1 MYKILF
7 VDDDPLILR
16 RLHQILDWSSMGFEI
31 LSDAA
36 DGLSALEIMKN
47 EVPDV
52 MICDINMPNMDGL
65 QLAEQVRDAH
75 PNVQC
80 VMLTVNDSFGC
91 AQQALNIG
99 VCHYLLKPIEPK
111 KLEALM
117 KKVLEQLNSFRQQDQ
132 YVSHLY
138 NKAMVSEKMIR
149 DKFLNWVVSG
159 RQALSEQQ
167 LRDKFRFYELPI
179 DAKEFEIIS
188 IHINTFEKHL
198 LNEMGID
205 DLIGTVSKCVEDTL
219 CDYQNCVVFSD
230 SFYHLNILLG
240 SNPQDLSFSQ
250 NVRLIC
256 QSLREGLLFNLNLPV
271 TIFYSRRYQ
280 GYQNIYRCYYD
291 TKFLSK
297 YTQAVMDMGIISFD
311 DYMHASM
318 RNPIDFD
325 SIRSCVL
332 KQLRTDNAEALAAY
346 VSQTFFGE
354 QGIDTQSLPLGIHQ
368 AFTMDFESFNMLR
381 INFIMTG
388 MMFLQENK
396 AALADVFDKYYN
408 PLTEVMDRDQP
419 ADCIEFIRDFYHK
432 ILAFVRSGKVSSGRR
447 LSEKCV
453 ELIEQNI
460 SNPDLNVKWLA
471 SLLYVNENYLSRQF
485 HKEFAIPLI
494 KYIGQQR
501 LFAAK
506 NYLDKGYTN
515 LQQVAQMVGFTD
527 PLYFSK
533 CFKKQ
538 FGVAP
543 SKYIGCT

>member
-16 RLHQILDWSSMGFEI
+16 RLHQILDWSSMGFQI
-31 LSDAA
+31 LPDAA
-36 DGLSALEIMKN
+36 DGLAALEIMKN

-65 QLAEQVRDAH
+65 QLAEQVRDTH

-99 VCHYLLKPIEPK
+99 VYHYLLKPIEPK
-111 KLEALM
+111 KLESLM
-117 KKVLEQLNSFRQQDQ
+117 QKVLEQLNSSRQQDQ

-159 RQALSEQQ
+159 RQPLSEQQ
-167 LRDKFRFYELPI
+167 LIDKFRFYRLPI
-179 DAKEFEIIS
+179 DAREFEIIS
-188 IHINTFEKHL
+188 LHINAFEKHL
-198 LNEMGID
+198 LDETDID
-205 DLIGTVSKCVEDTL
+205 DLLGTVTKCVEDTL

-240 SNPQDLSFSQ
+240 SNPRDLSFSQ

-311 DYMHASM
+311 DYMRASM

-332 KQLRTDNAEALAAY
+332 KQLRTGNAGDLAVY
-346 VSQTFFGE
+346 VEQTFMG
-354 QGIDTQSLPLGIHQ
+354 QAVHGKSPSSGPLQ
-368 AFTMDFESFNMLR
+368 AIAMDFESFNMLR
-381 INFIMTG
+381 IDLIMTG

-396 AALADVFDKYYN
+396 TALADVFDKYYD

-419 ADCIEFIRDFYHK
+419 ADCIEFICGFYRQ
-432 ILAFVRSGKVSSGRR
+432 ILVFVRSGKVSSGRR
-447 LSEKCV
+447 LAEKCV
-453 ELIEQNI
+453 ELIGQNI

-471 SLLYVNENYLSRQF
+471 SQLYVNENYLSRQF
-485 HKEFAIPLI
+485 HKEFSVPLI
-494 KYIGQQR
+494 KYMGQQR
-501 LFAAK
+501 LEIAK

-543 SKYIGCT
+543 SKYR

>member
-16 RLHQILDWSSMGFEI
+16 RLHQILDWPSMGFKI
-31 LSDAA
+31 LPDAA
-36 DGLSALEIMKN
+36 DGLAALEIMRN

-65 QLAEQVRDAH
+65 QLAEQVRATH
-75 PNVQC
+75 PNIQC

-99 VCHYLLKPIEPK
+99 VYHYLLKPIEPK
-111 KLEALM
+111 KLETLM
-117 KKVLEQLNSFRQQDQ
+117 QKVLDQLNSSRQQDQ

-138 NKAMVSEKMIR
+138 SKAMVSEKMIR

-159 RQALSEQQ
+159 RQPLSEQQ
-167 LRDKFRFYELPI
+167 LIDKFRFYQLPI

-188 IHINTFEKHL
+188 LHINAFEKHL
-198 LNEMGID
+198 LDETDID
-205 DLIGTVSKCVEDTL
+205 DLLGTVAKCVEDTL

-240 SNPQDLSFSQ
+240 SNPRDLSFSQ

-311 DYMHASM
+311 DFMRASM

-332 KQLRTDNAEALAAY
+332 KQLRTGNAGDLAAY
-346 VSQTFFGE
+346 VEQTFLG
-354 QGIDTQSLPLGIHQ
+354 QGLADRPTPKRSF
-368 AFTMDFESFNMLR
+368 ASFAMDFESFNMLR
-381 INFIMTG
+381 IDFIMTG

-396 AALADVFDKYYN
+396 TALADVFDKYYD

-419 ADCIEFIRDFYHK
+419 ADCIGFICDFYRQ
-432 ILAFVRSGKVSSGRR
+432 ILVFVRSGKVSSGRR
-447 LSEKCV
+447 LAEKCV

-460 SNPDLNVKWLA
+460 SNPELNVKWLA
-471 SLLYVNENYLSRQF
+471 SQLYVNENYLSRQF
-485 HKEFAIPLI
+485 HKEFAAPLI

-501 LFAAK
+501 LETAK

-543 SKYIGCT
+543 SKYR